1 VRFSLILSDAVA
13 LEGRGKSILIAL
25 EARHRLGAQFHA
37 MKKFALPILS
47 ALVLG
52 ACSVTGNAAR
62 DASPDAQQAAR
73 LAASL
78 NEAARADDP
87 VLAHVTGEMS
97 ALEAALARG
106 VPAPDPAPVEEEEPA
121 LALVP
126 APDVGG
132 QPRLSLMHGIH
143 LASYRE
149 ERHVAEGWRALQGQH
164 ASLSGLQARYVPA
177 DLGERG
183 TYLRLVAGPF
193 DNAREAASACRAIQ
207 AAQSWCAVTAFDGHP
222 VLSSQ

>member
-1 VRFSLILSDAVA
+1 MRFSLILSDAVA

-78 NEAARADDP
+78 NGAR
-87 VLAHVTGEMS
+87 
-97 ALEAALARG
+97 R
-106 VPAPDPAPVEEEEPA
+106 
-121 LALVP
+121 
-126 APDVGG
+126 
-132 QPRLSLMHGIH
+132 
-143 LASYRE
+143 
-149 ERHVAEGWRALQGQH
+149 
-164 ASLSGLQARYVPA
+164 
-177 DLGERG
+177 
-183 TYLRLVAGPF
+183 
-193 DNAREAASACRAIQ
+193 
-207 AAQSWCAVTAFDGHP
+207 
-222 VLSSQ
+222 